1 MEPSEKINREDLLQ
15 LELLKTKLELAKVS
29 AQKAMLEVNVLNNDY
44 KELTRSIQQK
54 YSLGQTDA
62 VQDDGTII
70 RGITTVSDVDS
81 NE

>member
-1 MEPSEKINREDLLQ
+1 MEPSEKISREDLLQ

-44 KELTRSIQQK
+44 KDLTRAVQQK
-54 YSLGQTDA
+54 YDLGPTDA
-62 VQDDGTII
+62 VQDDGTIV
-70 RGITTVSDVDS
+70 RGDPANSGET